1 MKKSLIALAVLA
13 ASGAAMAQSSVT
25 LYGVIDAG
33 VVKRTDETV
42 ALNGNL
48 NGNSRIGLRG
58 TEDLGGGLKASFNLE
73 QGINPGNGGAVSTGS
88 DVAGRATAGGNNW
101 ARAAYAELSG
111 GFGAVR
117 LGRSLNPSYDG
128 MAAWE
133 LTGAANYSAVASQ
146 FGFVGDDDGRNNA
159 QIAYTSPN
167 FGGLTASAAVVL
179 KGNTDFAPA
188 GAPKDEK
195 AKYELNVIYA
205 NGPIAAGF
213 SFNKVTDHK
222 ANMSLGGSYDL
233 GVAKLAAS
241 YQDGYSLNRRAALQ
255 RTPGTVAWVPSSTAQ
270 AGAALDQQKYRGF
283 TVGATVPVGAFA
295 VTLDIAR
302 DTEAKDTN
310 VLLEGKYALSKRT
323 FAYAYYLNDGKNDFT
338 RDKKNH
344 LGLGVRHNF

>member
-33 VVKRTDETV
+33 VVKRTDQTV

-48 NGNSRIGLRG
+48 NGTSRIGLRG

-73 QGINPGNGGAVSTGS
+73 QGIDPGNGGAFSTGS
-88 DVAGRATAGGNNW
+88 DVVGRATGGGSNW

-117 LGRSLNPSYDG
+117 LGRSLNPSYNG

-167 FGGLTASAAVVL
+167 FGGVTASAAVVL
-179 KGNTDFAPA
+179 KGNTNVAAA

-195 AKYELNVIYA
+195 AKYDLNVVYA

-213 SFNKVTDHK
+213 SYNKVKDYK

-233 GVAKLAAS
+233 GVAKIAAS
-241 YQDGYSLNRRAALQ
+241 YQAGYSAL
-255 RTPGTVAWVPSSTAQ
+255 RSTGGWVPSSTAQ
-270 AGAALDQQKYRGF
+270 TSFALDQQKYRGF

-323 FAYAYYLNDGKNDFT
+323 FTYAYYLNNGKNDFGVAKVNT
-338 RDKKNH
+338 V
-344 LGLGVRHNF
+344 GLGVRHNF

>member
-33 VVKRTDETV
+33 VVKRTDQTV

-48 NGNSRIGLRG
+48 NGTSRIGLRG
-58 TEDLGGGLKASFNLE
+58 VEDLGGGLKASFNLE
-73 QGINPGNGGAVSTGS
+73 QGINPGNGTATSTGS
-88 DVAGRATAGGNNW
+88 NVVGTPNAGINW

-117 LGRSLNPSYDG
+117 LGRSLNPSYNG

-146 FGFVGDDDGRNNA
+146 FGFVGDDDGRNDA
-159 QIAYTSPN
+159 QIMYTSPN
-167 FGGLTASAAVVL
+167 FGGVTASAAVVL
-179 KGNTDFAPA
+179 KGNTNLAA
-188 GAPKDEK
+188 TNAPKNEK
-195 AKYELNVIYA
+195 AKYDLNVIYA

-233 GVAKLAAS
+233 GVAKVAAS
-241 YQDGYSLNRRAALQ
+241 YQSGYSLNRIAALQ
-255 RTPGTVAWVPSSTAQ
+255 RTPNTVAWVPSATAQ
-270 AGAALDQQKYRGF
+270 AGAVLDDQKYRGF
-283 TVGATVPVGAFA
+283 TIGATVPVGAFS

-310 VLLEGKYALSKRT
+310 VLLESKYALSKRT

-338 RDKKNH
+338 NKKVNH
-344 LGLGVRHNF
+344 VGLGVRHNF